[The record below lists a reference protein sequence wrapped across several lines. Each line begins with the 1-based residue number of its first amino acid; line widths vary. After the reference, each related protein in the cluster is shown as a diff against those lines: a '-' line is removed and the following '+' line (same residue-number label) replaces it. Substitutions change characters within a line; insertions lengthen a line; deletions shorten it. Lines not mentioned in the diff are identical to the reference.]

1 MAGNPKKR
9 AKRARQESE
18 KDAEM
23 ARPLVNQAR
32 PAARARPRESPK
44 RLVGSVM
51 RTDWQDTFIAAFAN
65 SGNIKIAL
73 FNCEQQ
79 GVKVSRQTVTNE
91 RNRSESFR
99 ERYDQAE
106 EESVEI
112 LEAEGRRRA
121 LADSD
126 FLLWNLL
133 KAHRPAK
140 YSEKFALQ
148 QTINTNVYTK
158 IELPDD
164 EERNRKVYEVLEASG
179 FIVPVHEWEKEKQKE
194 QDSADE

>member
-1 MAGNPKKR
+1 
-9 AKRARQESE
+9 
-18 KDAEM
+18 
-23 ARPLVNQAR
+23 
-32 PAARARPRESPK
+32 
-44 RLVGSVM
+44 
-51 RTDWQDTFIAAFAN
+51 
-65 SGNIKIAL
+65 
-73 FNCEQQ
+73 
-79 GVKVSRQTVTNE
+79 
-91 RNRSESFR
+91 
-99 ERYDQAE
+99 
-106 EESVEI
+106 
-112 LEAEGRRRA
+112 
-121 LADSD
+121 
-126 FLLWNLL
+126 L